1 MSELNDLLTTRELQR
16 WRLILGE
23 AAETTLC
30 GLDGN
35 ARQID
40 HALEWLYGRDPE
52 RLQRG
57 ERSGGLGGSNLTTP
71 EWINSI
77 HTLFPQQVIERLES
91 DAVLRYGI
99 EDVVTNLDVLERMQ
113 PSESLLRAVL
123 HTKHLMNP
131 EVLAAARR
139 IVRQVVEEIM
149 ARLAKEVRQAFSGV
163 RDRRRRSFIPLARN
177 FDFKSTLRANLQH
190 WHPQHGKL
198 YIESPRFNSRIKRH
212 SDQWQL
218 VLLVDQSGS
227 MVDSVIHSA
236 VMAACLWQLPGIRTH
251 LVAFD
256 TSVVDLTADVADP
269 VELLM
274 KVQLGGGTNIASA
287 VEYGRQLIEQP
298 AKSVIILVSD
308 FYEGGSSSLLT
319 HQVKKCVQ
327 SGIKVLGLAAL
338 DSTATP
344 CYDRDMA
351 QALVNVGAQI
361 AAMTPGEL
369 ATWLA
374 ENLAVMNSLRPELL
388 ELTPQAL
395 TALSNAGF
403 VKRSLKELEN
413 GNVPEISHENGA
425 LIATFSDGVRTQL
438 ANGQALKEAQCS
450 CGASGMCRHRVMLV
464 LSYQRLCAT
473 TQPTEKEEEWDPA
486 IWLEELATLPD
497 ATRKRAQA
505 LVAKGITIE
514 LFCTPG
520 EIPSA
525 RLPMSDV
532 RFYSRSSIRFARCD
546 CIEGTLCEHVVLAVQ
561 AFVEAKTQQAEF
573 THLIWQMRSEHVT
586 PSDDPF
592 ASEEGNTCRQ
602 YVQQLSQALWLGG
615 ISQPPIHYEAAFS
628 RAQQTAERCNWR
640 WVSESLRQ
648 LRASVDAFH
657 ARASHYHAGECLRQ
671 LAALNSRLNCAQEM
685 ARRDSIGE
693 VPPVP
698 WRTVVGAGIA
708 GEAKLDHLR
717 LVSLGMR
724 CWQDIEQYGLRIW
737 FTDPDTG
744 SILHL
749 SRSWPRSEQEN
760 APAAK
765 RRLFSFQAGALAG
778 GQIVSQAAKR
788 SADGELLLATRNRLS
803 SVVPLS
809 PDAWQMLSAPL
820 RQPGIVALRE
830 YLRQRPPACIR
841 PLNQVDNLFI
851 LPVAECISLGWDSSR
866 QTLDAQVISGEG
878 EDNVLTLSLPASACS
893 PFAVERMAALLQ
905 QTDDPVSLVSG
916 FVSFVEG
923 QLTLEPRVM
932 MTKTRAWALDAE
944 TAPVAPLPSASVL
957 PVPSTAHQLLMRCQA
972 LLIQLLHNGWRYQ
985 EQSAIGQ
992 AELLANDLTAV
1003 GFYRLA
1009 HVLAQFRNTESEA
1022 RVEAMNNG
1030 VLICE
1035 QLFPMLQQQG

>member
-1 MSELNDLLTTRELQR
+1 
-16 WRLILGE
+16 
-23 AAETTLC
+23 
-30 GLDGN
+30 
-35 ARQID
+35 
-40 HALEWLYGRDPE
+40 
-52 RLQRG
+52 
-57 ERSGGLGGSNLTTP
+57 
-71 EWINSI
+71 
-77 HTLFPQQVIERLES
+77 
-91 DAVLRYGI
+91 
-99 EDVVTNLDVLERMQ
+99 
-113 PSESLLRAVL
+113 
-123 HTKHLMNP
+123 
-131 EVLAAARR
+131 
-139 IVRQVVEEIM
+139 
-149 ARLAKEVRQAFSGV
+149 
-163 RDRRRRSFIPLARN
+163 
-177 FDFKSTLRANLQH
+177 
-190 WHPQHGKL
+190 
-198 YIESPRFNSRIKRH
+198 
-212 SDQWQL
+212 
-218 VLLVDQSGS
+218 
-227 MVDSVIHSA
+227 
-236 VMAACLWQLPGIRTH
+236 
-251 LVAFD
+251 
-256 TSVVDLTADVADP
+256 
-269 VELLM
+269 
-274 KVQLGGGTNIASA
+274 
-287 VEYGRQLIEQP
+287 
-298 AKSVIILVSD
+298 
-308 FYEGGSSSLLT
+308 
-319 HQVKKCVQ
+319 
-327 SGIKVLGLAAL
+327 
-338 DSTATP
+338 
-344 CYDRDMA
+344 
-351 QALVNVGAQI
+351 
-361 AAMTPGEL
+361 
-369 ATWLA
+369 
-374 ENLAVMNSLRPELL
+374 MNSLRPELL

-413 GNVPEISHENGA
+413 GNVPEISHENDA

-438 ANGQALKEAQCS
+438 ANSQALKEAQCS

-473 TQPTEKEEEWDPA
+473 VQPTEKEEEWDPA

-561 AFVEAKTQQAEF
+561 AFVQAKAQQAEL

-586 PSDDPF
+586 SSDDPF
-592 ASEEGNTCRQ
+592 ASEEGQTCRQ

-615 ISQPPIHYEAAFS
+615 ISQPLIHYEAAFN
-628 RAQQTAERCNWR
+628 RALQAAEACNWR

-657 ARASHYHAGECLRQ
+657 TRASHYHAGECLRQ

-685 ARRDSIGE
+685 ARRDSVGE

-698 WRTVVGAGIA
+698 WRTVVGSGIA

-724 CWQDIEQYGLRIW
+724 CWQGIEPYGLRIW

-760 APAAK
+760 SPAAT

-778 GQIVSQAAKR
+778 G
-788 SADGELLLATRNRLS
+788 
-803 SVVPLS
+803 
-809 PDAWQMLSAPL
+809 L

-878 EDNVLTLSLPASACS
+878 EDNLLTLSLPASACS

-916 FVSFVEG
+916 FVSFVDG
-923 QLTLEPRVM
+923 QLTLEPRGM

-985 EQSAIGQ
+985 EQSAISQ
-992 AELLANDLTAV
+992 AELLANDLSAV
-1003 GFYRLA
+1003 GVYRL
-1009 HVLAQFRNTESEA
+1009 VDITKSLPEKINKA

-1030 VLICE
+1030 VLLC
-1035 QLFPMLQQQG
+1035 

>member
-1 MSELNDLLTTRELQR
+1 
-16 WRLILGE
+16 
-23 AAETTLC
+23 
-30 GLDGN
+30 
-35 ARQID
+35 
-40 HALEWLYGRDPE
+40 
-52 RLQRG
+52 
-57 ERSGGLGGSNLTTP
+57 
-71 EWINSI
+71 
-77 HTLFPQQVIERLES
+77 
-91 DAVLRYGI
+91 
-99 EDVVTNLDVLERMQ
+99 
-113 PSESLLRAVL
+113 
-123 HTKHLMNP
+123 
-131 EVLAAARR
+131 
-139 IVRQVVEEIM
+139 
-149 ARLAKEVRQAFSGV
+149 
-163 RDRRRRSFIPLARN
+163 
-177 FDFKSTLRANLQH
+177 
-190 WHPQHGKL
+190 
-198 YIESPRFNSRIKRH
+198 
-212 SDQWQL
+212 
-218 VLLVDQSGS
+218 
-227 MVDSVIHSA
+227 
-236 VMAACLWQLPGIRTH
+236 
-251 LVAFD
+251 
-256 TSVVDLTADVADP
+256 
-269 VELLM
+269 
-274 KVQLGGGTNIASA
+274 
-287 VEYGRQLIEQP
+287 
-298 AKSVIILVSD
+298 
-308 FYEGGSSSLLT
+308 
-319 HQVKKCVQ
+319 
-327 SGIKVLGLAAL
+327 
-338 DSTATP
+338 
-344 CYDRDMA
+344 
-351 QALVNVGAQI
+351 
-361 AAMTPGEL
+361 
-369 ATWLA
+369 
-374 ENLAVMNSLRPELL
+374 MNSLRPELL

-425 LIATFSDGVRTQL
+425 LIATFSDGVRTRL
-438 ANGQALKEAQCS
+438 ANSQALKEAQCS

-464 LSYQRLCAT
+464 LSYQRLCT
-473 TQPTEKEEEWDPA
+473 TAQPTEKEEEWDPA

-505 LVAKGITIE
+505 LVTKGITIE

-561 AFVEAKTQQAEF
+561 AFVEAKAQQAEF

-586 PSDDPF
+586 SSDDPF
-592 ASEEGNTCRQ
+592 ANDEGNACRQ

-615 ISQPPIHYEAAFS
+615 ISQPLIHYEAAFS
-628 RAQQTAERCNWR
+628 RAQQAAERCNWR

-671 LAALNSRLNCAQEM
+671 LAALNSRLNCVQEM
-685 ARRDSIGE
+685 ARRDSVGE
-693 VPPVP
+693 VPPIP

-724 CWQDIEQYGLRIW
+724 CWQDNERYGLRIW

-749 SRSWPRSEQEN
+749 SRSWPRSEQDN
-760 APAAK
+760 SPAAT

-830 YLRQRPPACIR
+830 YLRQRPPAAIR

-851 LPVAECISLGWDSSR
+851 LPVEECISLGWDSSQ

-878 EDNVLTLSLPASACS
+878 DDNVLTLSLPASAS
-893 PFAVERMAALLQ
+893 APFAVERMAALLQ
-905 QTDDPVSLVSG
+905 QTEDPVSLVSG
-916 FVSFVEG
+916 FINFAEG

-944 TAPVAPLPSASVL
+944 TAPVAPLPSDNVL
-957 PVPSTAHQLLMRCQA
+957 PVPSSAHKLLERCQS
-972 LLIQLLHNGWRYQ
+972 LLIQVLHNGWRYQ
-985 EQSAIGQ
+985 ERSLMNQAEMLTNELAAFGFSRLARLLHQLQQTEEEKRSAILNNSVLLY
-992 AELLANDLTAV
+992 EHLVLLLADLPDNP
-1003 GFYRLA
+1003 L
-1009 HVLAQFRNTESEA
+1009 N
-1022 RVEAMNNG
+1022 
-1030 VLICE
+1030 
-1035 QLFPMLQQQG
+1035 

>member
-30 GLDGN
+30 GLDDN

-123 HTKHLMNP
+123 HTKYLMNP

-139 IVRQVVEEIM
+139 IVCQVVEEIM

-198 YIESPRFNSRIKRH
+198 YIESPRFNSRIKRQ
-212 SDQWQL
+212 SEQWQL

-236 VMAACLWQLPGIRTH
+236 VMAACLWQL
-251 LVAFD
+251 
-256 TSVVDLTADVADP
+256 
-269 VELLM
+269 
-274 KVQLGGGTNIASA
+274 
-287 VEYGRQLIEQP
+287 
-298 AKSVIILVSD
+298 
-308 FYEGGSSSLLT
+308 
-319 HQVKKCVQ
+319 
-327 SGIKVLGLAAL
+327 
-338 DSTATP
+338 
-344 CYDRDMA
+344 
-351 QALVNVGAQI
+351 
-361 AAMTPGEL
+361 
-369 ATWLA
+369 
-374 ENLAVMNSLRPELL
+374 
-388 ELTPQAL
+388 
-395 TALSNAGF
+395 
-403 VKRSLKELEN
+403 
-413 GNVPEISHENGA
+413 
-425 LIATFSDGVRTQL
+425 
-438 ANGQALKEAQCS
+438 
-450 CGASGMCRHRVMLV
+450 
-464 LSYQRLCAT
+464 
-473 TQPTEKEEEWDPA
+473 
-486 IWLEELATLPD
+486 
-497 ATRKRAQA
+497 
-505 LVAKGITIE
+505 
-514 LFCTPG
+514 
-520 EIPSA
+520 
-525 RLPMSDV
+525 
-532 RFYSRSSIRFARCD
+532 
-546 CIEGTLCEHVVLAVQ
+546 Q
-561 AFVEAKTQQAEF
+561 AFVEAKAQQAEF
-573 THLIWQMRSEHVT
+573 NHLIWQMRSEHVT
-586 PSDDPF
+586 SSDDPF
-592 ASEEGNTCRQ
+592 ASEEGNACRQ
-602 YVQQLSQALWLGG
+602 YVQQLSQTLWLGG
-615 ISQPPIHYEAAFS
+615 ISQPLIHYEAAFN
-628 RAQQTAERCNWR
+628 RALQAAETCNWR

-657 ARASHYHAGECLRQ
+657 ARASHYNAGECLHQ

-698 WRTVVGAGIA
+698 WRTVVGSGIA

-724 CWQDIEQYGLRIW
+724 CWQDIEHYGLRIW

-760 APAAK
+760 SPAAT

-878 EDNVLTLSLPASACS
+878 EDNVLTLSLPASAS
-893 PFAVERMAALLQ
+893 APYAVERMAALLQ
-905 QTDDPVSLVSG
+905 QTDDPVCLVSG

-944 TAPVAPLPSASVL
+944 TTPVAPLPSASVL
-957 PVPSTAHQLLMRCQA
+957 PVPSTAHQLLIRCQA

-1009 HVLAQFRNTESEA
+1009 HVLGQFRNTESEA

-1030 VLICE
+1030 VLLCE

>member
-1 MSELNDLLTTRELQR
+1 
-16 WRLILGE
+16 
-23 AAETTLC
+23 
-30 GLDGN
+30 
-35 ARQID
+35 
-40 HALEWLYGRDPE
+40 
-52 RLQRG
+52 
-57 ERSGGLGGSNLTTP
+57 
-71 EWINSI
+71 
-77 HTLFPQQVIERLES
+77 
-91 DAVLRYGI
+91 
-99 EDVVTNLDVLERMQ
+99 
-113 PSESLLRAVL
+113 
-123 HTKHLMNP
+123 
-131 EVLAAARR
+131 
-139 IVRQVVEEIM
+139 
-149 ARLAKEVRQAFSGV
+149 
-163 RDRRRRSFIPLARN
+163 
-177 FDFKSTLRANLQH
+177 
-190 WHPQHGKL
+190 
-198 YIESPRFNSRIKRH
+198 
-212 SDQWQL
+212 
-218 VLLVDQSGS
+218 
-227 MVDSVIHSA
+227 
-236 VMAACLWQLPGIRTH
+236 
-251 LVAFD
+251 
-256 TSVVDLTADVADP
+256 
-269 VELLM
+269 
-274 KVQLGGGTNIASA
+274 
-287 VEYGRQLIEQP
+287 
-298 AKSVIILVSD
+298 
-308 FYEGGSSSLLT
+308 
-319 HQVKKCVQ
+319 
-327 SGIKVLGLAAL
+327 
-338 DSTATP
+338 
-344 CYDRDMA
+344 
-351 QALVNVGAQI
+351 
-361 AAMTPGEL
+361 
-369 ATWLA
+369 
-374 ENLAVMNSLRPELL
+374 MNSLRPELL

-438 ANGQALKEAQCS
+438 ANGQALKEAQCT

-473 TQPTEKEEEWDPA
+473 AQPTEKKEEEWDPA
-486 IWLEELATLPD
+486 IWLKELATLPD

-514 LFCTPG
+514 LFCAPD

-586 PSDDPF
+586 SSDDPF
-592 ASEEGNTCRQ
+592 ASEEGKTCRQ

-628 RAQQTAERCNWR
+628 RAQQAAERCNWR

-657 ARASHYHAGECLRQ
+657 ARASHYH
-671 LAALNSRLNCAQEM
+671 
-685 ARRDSIGE
+685 
-693 VPPVP
+693 
-698 WRTVVGAGIA
+698 A

-749 SRSWPRSEQEN
+749 SRSWQRSEQEN
-760 APAAK
+760 SPAAT

-778 GQIVSQAAKR
+778 GQIISQAAKR

-841 PLNQVDNLFI
+841 PINQVDNLFI
-851 LPVAECISLGWDSSR
+851 LPIAECISLGWDSSR

-957 PVPSTAHQLLMRCQA
+957 PVPPTAHQLLMRCQA

-985 EQSAIGQ
+985 EQSAIGE

-1009 HVLAQFRNTESEA
+1009 HVLGQFRNTESEA

-1030 VLICE
+1030 VLLCE

>member
-1 MSELNDLLTTRELQR
+1 MGAILN
-16 WRLILGE
+16 GS
-23 AAETTLC
+23 
-30 GLDGN
+30 
-35 ARQID
+35 
-40 HALEWLYGRDPE
+40 
-52 RLQRG
+52 QRG
-57 ERSGGLGGSNLTTP
+57 ERSGGLGSSNLTTP

-198 YIESPRFNSRIKRH
+198 YIRSPRFNSRIKRQ
-212 SDQWQL
+212 SEQWQL
-218 VLLVDQSGS
+218 VLLVDQSDS

-256 TSVVDLTADVADP
+256 TSVVDLTATLRSGRVINESTVGRRDQYRQCRGVWC
-269 VELLM
+269 
-274 KVQLGGGTNIASA
+274 A
-287 VEYGRQLIEQP
+287 VTEQP

-344 CYDRDMA
+344 CYDRDTA

-369 ATWLA
+369 ASSLCG
-374 ENLAVMNSLRPELL
+374 ESSVMNSLRPELL

-403 VKRSLKELEN
+403 VKRSLGTEN

-438 ANGQALKEAQCS
+438 ANGQALKEAQCT

-473 TQPTEKEEEWDPA
+473 TQSTEKEEEWDPA

-586 PSDDPF
+586 SSDDPF
-592 ASEEGNTCRQ
+592 ASEEGQTCRQ
-602 YVQQLSQALWLGG
+602 YIQQLSQALWLGG

-628 RAQQTAERCNWR
+628 RAQQAAERCNWR

-657 ARASHYHAGECLRQ
+657 ARAG
-671 LAALNSRLNCAQEM
+671 
-685 ARRDSIGE
+685 
-693 VPPVP
+693 
-698 WRTVVGAGIA
+698 
-708 GEAKLDHLR
+708 
-717 LVSLGMR
+717 
-724 CWQDIEQYGLRIW
+724 
-737 FTDPDTG
+737 
-744 SILHL
+744 HL
-749 SRSWPRSEQEN
+749 SC
-760 APAAK
+760 
-765 RRLFSFQAGALAG
+765 RR
-778 GQIVSQAAKR
+778 
-788 SADGELLLATRNRLS
+788 
-803 SVVPLS
+803 
-809 PDAWQMLSAPL
+809 ML
-820 RQPGIVALRE
+820 
-830 YLRQRPPACIR
+830 
-841 PLNQVDNLFI
+841 
-851 LPVAECISLGWDSSR
+851 
-866 QTLDAQVISGEG
+866 T
-878 EDNVLTLSLPASACS
+878 SACGIK
-893 PFAVERMAALLQ
+893 Q
-905 QTDDPVSLVSG
+905 
-916 FVSFVEG
+916 
-923 QLTLEPRVM
+923 
-932 MTKTRAWALDAE
+932 
-944 TAPVAPLPSASVL
+944 
-957 PVPSTAHQLLMRCQA
+957 
-972 LLIQLLHNGWRYQ
+972 
-985 EQSAIGQ
+985 
-992 AELLANDLTAV
+992 
-1003 GFYRLA
+1003 
-1009 HVLAQFRNTESEA
+1009 
-1022 RVEAMNNG
+1022 
-1030 VLICE
+1030 
-1035 QLFPMLQQQG
+1035 

>member
-1 MSELNDLLTTRELQR
+1 
-16 WRLILGE
+16 
-23 AAETTLC
+23 
-30 GLDGN
+30 
-35 ARQID
+35 
-40 HALEWLYGRDPE
+40 
-52 RLQRG
+52 
-57 ERSGGLGGSNLTTP
+57 
-71 EWINSI
+71 
-77 HTLFPQQVIERLES
+77 
-91 DAVLRYGI
+91 
-99 EDVVTNLDVLERMQ
+99 
-113 PSESLLRAVL
+113 
-123 HTKHLMNP
+123 
-131 EVLAAARR
+131 
-139 IVRQVVEEIM
+139 
-149 ARLAKEVRQAFSGV
+149 
-163 RDRRRRSFIPLARN
+163 
-177 FDFKSTLRANLQH
+177 
-190 WHPQHGKL
+190 
-198 YIESPRFNSRIKRH
+198 
-212 SDQWQL
+212 
-218 VLLVDQSGS
+218 
-227 MVDSVIHSA
+227 
-236 VMAACLWQLPGIRTH
+236 
-251 LVAFD
+251 
-256 TSVVDLTADVADP
+256 
-269 VELLM
+269 
-274 KVQLGGGTNIASA
+274 
-287 VEYGRQLIEQP
+287 
-298 AKSVIILVSD
+298 
-308 FYEGGSSSLLT
+308 
-319 HQVKKCVQ
+319 
-327 SGIKVLGLAAL
+327 
-338 DSTATP
+338 
-344 CYDRDMA
+344 
-351 QALVNVGAQI
+351 
-361 AAMTPGEL
+361 
-369 ATWLA
+369 
-374 ENLAVMNSLRPELL
+374 MNSLRPELL

-438 ANGQALKEAQCS
+438 ANSQALKEAQCS

-473 TQPTEKEEEWDPA
+473 VQPTEKEEEWDPA

-514 LFCTPG
+514 LFCAPG

-546 CIEGTLCEHVVLAVQ
+546 CIEGTLCEHV
-561 AFVEAKTQQAEF
+561 T
-573 THLIWQMRSEHVT
+573 S
-586 PSDDPF
+586 SDDPF
-592 ASEEGNTCRQ
+592 ASEEGQTCRQ

-615 ISQPPIHYEAAFS
+615 ISQPLIHYEAAFN
-628 RAQQTAERCNWR
+628 RALQAAEACNWR

-657 ARASHYHAGECLRQ
+657 TRASHYHAGECLRQ

-685 ARRDSIGE
+685 ARRDSVGE

-698 WRTVVGAGIA
+698 WRTVVGSGIA

-724 CWQDIEQYGLRIW
+724 CWQDIEHYGLRIW

-760 APAAK
+760 SPAAT

-878 EDNVLTLSLPASACS
+878 EDNLLTLSLPASACS

-916 FVSFVEG
+916 FVSFVDG

-985 EQSAIGQ
+985 EQSAISQ
-992 AELLANDLTAV
+992 AELLANDLSAV

-1009 HVLAQFRNTESEA
+1009 HVLGQFRNTESEA

-1030 VLICE
+1030 VLLCE

>member
-1 MSELNDLLTTRELQR
+1 
-16 WRLILGE
+16 
-23 AAETTLC
+23 
-30 GLDGN
+30 
-35 ARQID
+35 
-40 HALEWLYGRDPE
+40 
-52 RLQRG
+52 
-57 ERSGGLGGSNLTTP
+57 
-71 EWINSI
+71 
-77 HTLFPQQVIERLES
+77 
-91 DAVLRYGI
+91 
-99 EDVVTNLDVLERMQ
+99 
-113 PSESLLRAVL
+113 
-123 HTKHLMNP
+123 
-131 EVLAAARR
+131 
-139 IVRQVVEEIM
+139 
-149 ARLAKEVRQAFSGV
+149 
-163 RDRRRRSFIPLARN
+163 
-177 FDFKSTLRANLQH
+177 
-190 WHPQHGKL
+190 
-198 YIESPRFNSRIKRH
+198 
-212 SDQWQL
+212 
-218 VLLVDQSGS
+218 
-227 MVDSVIHSA
+227 
-236 VMAACLWQLPGIRTH
+236 
-251 LVAFD
+251 
-256 TSVVDLTADVADP
+256 
-269 VELLM
+269 
-274 KVQLGGGTNIASA
+274 
-287 VEYGRQLIEQP
+287 
-298 AKSVIILVSD
+298 
-308 FYEGGSSSLLT
+308 
-319 HQVKKCVQ
+319 
-327 SGIKVLGLAAL
+327 
-338 DSTATP
+338 
-344 CYDRDMA
+344 
-351 QALVNVGAQI
+351 
-361 AAMTPGEL
+361 
-369 ATWLA
+369 
-374 ENLAVMNSLRPELL
+374 MNSLRPELL

-413 GNVPEISHENGA
+413 GNVPEISHENDA
-425 LIATFSDGVRTQL
+425 LIAIFSDGVRTQL

-450 CGASGMCRHRVMLV
+450 CGANGMCRHRVMLV

-473 TQPTEKEEEWDPA
+473 TQSTEKEEEWDPA

-514 LFCTPG
+514 LFCAPG

-525 RLPMSDV
+525 RLPMSDM

-546 CIEGTLCEHVVLAVQ
+546 CIESTLCEHVVLAVQ
-561 AFVEAKTQQAEF
+561 AFVQAKAQQAEL

-586 PSDDPF
+586 SSDDPF
-592 ASEEGNTCRQ
+592 ASEEGKTCRQ
-602 YVQQLSQALWLGG
+602 YVQQLSQALWLSG
-615 ISQPPIHYEAAFS
+615 ISQPLIHYEAAFS
-628 RAQQTAERCNWR
+628 RAQQAAERCSWR

-657 ARASHYHAGECLRQ
+657 ARASHYHAGE
-671 LAALNSRLNCAQEM
+671 
-685 ARRDSIGE
+685 
-693 VPPVP
+693 
-698 WRTVVGAGIA
+698 
-708 GEAKLDHLR
+708 AKLDHLR

-724 CWQDIEQYGLRIW
+724 CWQDIEHYGLRIW

-760 APAAK
+760 SPAAT

-878 EDNVLTLSLPASACS
+878 EDNLLTLSLPASACS

-985 EQSAIGQ
+985 EQSAISQ
-992 AELLANDLTAV
+992 AELLANDLSAV

-1009 HVLAQFRNTESEA
+1009 HVLGQFRNTESEA

-1030 VLICE
+1030 VLLCE

>member
-1 MSELNDLLTTRELQR
+1 
-16 WRLILGE
+16 
-23 AAETTLC
+23 
-30 GLDGN
+30 
-35 ARQID
+35 
-40 HALEWLYGRDPE
+40 
-52 RLQRG
+52 
-57 ERSGGLGGSNLTTP
+57 
-71 EWINSI
+71 
-77 HTLFPQQVIERLES
+77 
-91 DAVLRYGI
+91 
-99 EDVVTNLDVLERMQ
+99 
-113 PSESLLRAVL
+113 
-123 HTKHLMNP
+123 
-131 EVLAAARR
+131 
-139 IVRQVVEEIM
+139 
-149 ARLAKEVRQAFSGV
+149 
-163 RDRRRRSFIPLARN
+163 
-177 FDFKSTLRANLQH
+177 
-190 WHPQHGKL
+190 
-198 YIESPRFNSRIKRH
+198 
-212 SDQWQL
+212 
-218 VLLVDQSGS
+218 
-227 MVDSVIHSA
+227 
-236 VMAACLWQLPGIRTH
+236 
-251 LVAFD
+251 
-256 TSVVDLTADVADP
+256 
-269 VELLM
+269 
-274 KVQLGGGTNIASA
+274 
-287 VEYGRQLIEQP
+287 
-298 AKSVIILVSD
+298 
-308 FYEGGSSSLLT
+308 
-319 HQVKKCVQ
+319 
-327 SGIKVLGLAAL
+327 
-338 DSTATP
+338 
-344 CYDRDMA
+344 
-351 QALVNVGAQI
+351 
-361 AAMTPGEL
+361 
-369 ATWLA
+369 
-374 ENLAVMNSLRPELL
+374 MNSLRPELL

-413 GNVPEISHENGA
+413 GNVPEISHENDA

-450 CGASGMCRHRVMLV
+450 CGANGMCRHRVMLV

-473 TQPTEKEEEWDPA
+473 TQSTEKEEEWDPA

-514 LFCTPG
+514 LFCAPG

-561 AFVEAKTQQAEF
+561 AFVEAKAQQAEF
-573 THLIWQMRSEHVT
+573 NHLIWQMRSEHVT
-586 PSDDPF
+586 SSDDPF
-592 ASEEGNTCRQ
+592 ASEEGNACRQ
-602 YVQQLSQALWLGG
+602 YVQQLSQTLWLGG
-615 ISQPPIHYEAAFS
+615 ISQPLIHYEAAFN
-628 RAQQTAERCNWR
+628 RALQAAETCNWR

-657 ARASHYHAGECLRQ
+657 ARASHYNAGECLHQ

-698 WRTVVGAGIA
+698 WRTVVGSGIA

-724 CWQDIEQYGLRIW
+724 CWQDIEHYGLRIW

-760 APAAK
+760 SPAAT

-809 PDAWQMLSAPL
+809 PDAWQMLSAP
-820 RQPGIVALRE
+820 
-830 YLRQRPPACIR
+830 Y
-841 PLNQVDNLFI
+841 
-851 LPVAECISLGWDSSR
+851 
-866 QTLDAQVISGEG
+866 
-878 EDNVLTLSLPASACS
+878 
-893 PFAVERMAALLQ
+893 AVERMAALLQ
-905 QTDDPVSLVSG
+905 QTDDPVCLVSG
-916 FVSFVEG
+916 FVSFVDG
-923 QLTLEPRVM
+923 QLTLEPQVM

-985 EQSAIGQ
+985 EQSAISQ

-1009 HVLAQFRNTESEA
+1009 HVLGQFRNTESEA
-1022 RVEAMNNG
+1022 RVEAINNG
-1030 VLICE
+1030 VLLCE